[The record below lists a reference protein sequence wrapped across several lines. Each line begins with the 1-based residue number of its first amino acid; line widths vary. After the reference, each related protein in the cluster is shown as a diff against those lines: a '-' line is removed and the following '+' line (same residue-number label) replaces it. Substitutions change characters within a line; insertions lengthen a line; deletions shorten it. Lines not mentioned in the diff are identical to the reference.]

1 MKKCQIRIL
10 TVYWKIILELGPQG
24 SLFVV
29 PTVVNFYVI
38 HLFEAGYRYLLTFRP
53 YRMGAY
59 SRRVLIW
66 GWVVNWINTV
76 IMMQHLK
83 PTDKLLE
90 IYQLNYTIEVV
101 LGAK

>member
-10 TVYWKIILELGPQG
+10 NVYWKVILELSPQG
-24 SLFVV
+24 SLLVVQV
-29 PTVVNFYVI
+29 PTVVNFYVM
-38 HLFEAGYRYLLTFRP
+38 HLVEAGYLLTFRP

-59 SRRVLIW
+59 SRRVLIR

-90 IYQLNYTIEVV
+90 IYQLNYSIEVF

>member
-1 MKKCQIRIL
+1 M
-10 TVYWKIILELGPQG
+10 
-24 SLFVV
+24 
-29 PTVVNFYVI
+29 
-38 HLFEAGYRYLLTFRP
+38 HLVEAGYLLTFRP

-59 SRRVLIW
+59 SRQ
-66 GWVVNWINTV
+66 VVNWINMV

>member
-10 TVYWKIILELGPQG
+10 TVYWKIILELSPQG

-38 HLFEAGYRYLLTFRP
+38 HLFEAGYLLTFRL

-59 SRRVLIW
+59 SRRLLIR

>member
-24 SLFVV
+24 SLLVV
-29 PTVVNFYVI
+29 PTAGNFYVM
-38 HLFEAGYRYLLTFRP
+38 HLVEAGYFLTFRS

-66 GWVVNWINTV
+66 GWVVNWIKK
-76 IMMQHLK
+76 I
-83 PTDKLLE
+83 
-90 IYQLNYTIEVV
+90 
-101 LGAK
+101 

>member
-1 MKKCQIRIL
+1 M
-10 TVYWKIILELGPQG
+10 
-24 SLFVV
+24 
-29 PTVVNFYVI
+29 
-38 HLFEAGYRYLLTFRP
+38 HLVEAGYLLTFRP

-59 SRRVLIW
+59 SRQ
-66 GWVVNWINTV
+66 GVNWINMV

-90 IYQLNYTIEVV
+90 IYQLNNTIEVV

>member
-29 PTVVNFYVI
+29 PTVVNFYII
-38 HLFEAGYRYLLTFRP
+38 HLFEAGYLLTFRP

-66 GWVVNWINTV
+66 GWVVNWIKK
-76 IMMQHLK
+76 I
-83 PTDKLLE
+83 
-90 IYQLNYTIEVV
+90 
-101 LGAK
+101 